1 MGGEYD
7 RIEKEWNGK
16 GYFMRILA
24 IGDIVGL
31 SALSY
36 VTDKLWALRRDY
48 KIDFTVA
55 NGENV
60 CEIHGIGTEEAKA
73 LLSAGVDVI
82 TLGNHVW
89 NRKDIASFL
98 DSSSE
103 IVRPCNYPAT
113 NPGNG
118 YTILNVNGW
127 RVLCM
132 NASGCVYMEPLN
144 SPFEAV
150 DRILEREKGNY
161 DLSLL
166 DFHAEATSE
175 KLAMGYHLD
184 GRVDIVFGTHT
195 HVQTADEKIL
205 PNGTGY
211 ITDLGMTGPADGI
224 LGTERE
230 CVIRKFLT
238 KMPQKFLMATGEI
251 VGNGAIFEYDT
262 DRKRIT
268 AVERI
273 VF

>member
-1 MGGEYD
+1 
-7 RIEKEWNGK
+7 
-16 GYFMRILA
+16 MRILA

-31 SALSY
+31 SALEY
-36 VTDKLWALRRDY
+36 LKDRLWTLRREY
-48 KIDFTVA
+48 RIDFVLA

-60 CEIHGIGTEEAKA
+60 CDIHGIGAEEAKV
-73 LLSAGVDVI
+73 LLSYGVDLI

-89 NRKDIASFL
+89 NRRDIGAFL

-103 IVRPCNYPAT
+103 IIRPCNYPAG

-118 YTILNVNGW
+118 YTILNANGW
-127 RVLCM
+127 RLLCI

-175 KLAMGYHLD
+175 KLAMGYYLD

-195 HVQTADEKIL
+195 HVPTADERIL
-205 PNGTGY
+205 PKGTGY

-224 LGTERE
+224 LGTEKE

-238 KMPQKFLMATGEI
+238 KMPQRFQMAEGEI
-251 VGNGAIFEYDT
+251 VGNGAIFAYDT
-262 DRKRIT
+262 NTKKVIS
-268 AVERI
+268 VERL

>member
-1 MGGEYD
+1 M
-7 RIEKEWNGK
+7 K
-16 GYFMRILA
+16 ILA

-31 SALSY
+31 AALEY
-36 VTDKLWALRRDY
+36 VKVQLWRLRRE
-48 KIDFTVA
+48 KCIDFVVA

-60 CEIHGIGTEEAKA
+60 CEIHGIGADEARA
-73 LLSAGVDVI
+73 LLSYGVDLI

-89 NRKDIASFL
+89 NRKDIGPFL
-98 DSSSE
+98 ESSE
-103 IVRPCNYPAT
+103 EIIRPCNYPSG

-127 RVLCM
+127 RVLCI

-175 KLAMGYHLD
+175 KLAMGYYFD
-184 GRVDIVFGTHT
+184 GRIDVIFGTHT
-195 HVQTADEKIL
+195 HVQTADERIL
-205 PNGTGY
+205 PGGTGY

-238 KMPQKFLMATGEI
+238 KMPQKFQMAEGSV

-262 DRKRIT
+262 DKKRVIS
-268 AVERI
+268 VERI
-273 VF
+273 LF

>member
-1 MGGEYD
+1 
-7 RIEKEWNGK
+7 
-16 GYFMRILA
+16 MRILA

-31 SALSY
+31 SALEY
-36 VTDKLWALRRDY
+36 LKDRLWGLRRTY
-48 KIDFTVA
+48 KIDFAVA

-60 CEIHGIGTEEAKA
+60 CEIHGIGAEEAKE
-73 LLSAGVDVI
+73 LLAAGVDLI

-89 NRKDIASFL
+89 NRKDIGAFL
-98 DSSSE
+98 DSSAE
-103 IVRPCNYPAT
+103 IIRPCNYPSC

-118 YTILNVNGW
+118 YTILSIGGW
-127 RVLCM
+127 RLLCV

-175 KLAMGYHLD
+175 KLAMGYYLD

-195 HVQTADEKIL
+195 HVPTADEKIL
-205 PNGTGY
+205 PKGTGY
-211 ITDLGMTGPADGI
+211 ITDLGMTGPSDGI
-224 LGTERE
+224 LGTEKE

-238 KMPQKFLMATGEI
+238 KMPQKFQMAEGPI
-251 VGNGAIFEYDT
+251 VGNGAIFDYDT
-262 DRKRIT
+262 NKKQVTSI
-268 AVERI
+268 ERI